1 MNIRNIYCEGTRTRF
16 DEPGK
21 ARGWIRRGAR
31 LQRFRWKRFPDRK
44 IPRSLQE
51 LNRVFFQY
59 LAEPLHKPKRSAY
72 VNLFAPCEI
81 LHAFDLYPM
90 FVESLATFLNGFT
103 CEDLAIDQAESSGI
117 SETLCSFHKTF
128 IGGVEKEALPTPLF
142 AMASSVLCDANTKT
156 FLYVAQRRALP
167 SVIIDVPY
175 APSPEAVRYVA
186 DQLKESVKEIENI
199 SGKPF
204 RIDRLR
210 EVIAIENE
218 TKKWMAEYLEALAVK
233 AFPNH
238 LTLEMARL
246 MLTHTGIGRSET
258 LHFFRALVQDIRKA
272 PLRKG
277 KTIFWIQVIPFFDPT
292 LRRLFNYAND
302 YQLLG
307 MDINFD
313 DLEPLDPE
321 DPFQSLAKKM
331 VYQVFNGPFQRR
343 IDWILRLMD
352 RFKPDGVIY
361 FCQWGCKQSSGG
373 AALMAEALKANSI
386 PCLVLDGDAVDRRN
400 MPEGQTKTRVEA
412 FLEILQ

>member
-1 MNIRNIYCEGTRTRF
+1 M
-16 DEPGK
+16 
-21 ARGWIRRGAR
+21 
-31 LQRFRWKRFPDRK
+31 
-44 IPRSLQE
+44 
-51 LNRVFFQY
+51 FFQY
-59 LAEPLHKPKRSAY
+59 LLEPLRHPERSAY

-90 FVESLATFLNGFT
+90 FVESLATFLNGFS

-156 FLYVAQRRALP
+156 FLYAAQRRSLP
-167 SVIIDVPY
+167 PVIIDVPY
-175 APSPEAVRYVA
+175 TPSPEAVRYVRG
-186 DQLKESVKEIENI
+186 QLEESVRMIEDFT
-199 SGKPF
+199 GKPF
-204 RIDRLR
+204 LIDRLR
-210 EVIAIENE
+210 EIIEIENQ
-218 TKKWMAEYLEALAVK
+218 TKKYMVEVMEALAFK

-246 MLTHTGIGRSET
+246 MLTHTGMGRTET
-258 LHFFRALVQDIRKA
+258 LHFFRANAQDIRKA

-292 LRRLFNYAND
+292 LRKLFNYASD
-302 YQLLG
+302 CQLLG

-313 DLEPLDPE
+313 DLEPLERNDPL
-321 DPFQSLAKKM
+321 QSLAKKM

-343 IDWILRLMD
+343 IDWVLRLMD
-352 RFKPDGVIY
+352 QLKPDGVIY

-373 AALMAEALKANSI
+373 AALMSQALKVKGI

-412 FLEILQ
+412 FLEMLR